1 MVKGAVSCASARQT
15 EEMEYRVIETF
26 GSLADS
32 PVSRC
37 YGIAVYRKGCKL
49 QEVLDITT
57 DKKQLERLVEAKR
70 EVSSKYPG
78 SGKPTPAP
86 FCNRKTKIQ
95 KMYELKPDLG
105 VLLPTSNAPFSFH
118 K

>member
-57 DKKQLERLVEAKR
+57 DKKQSERLVEL
-70 EVSSKYPG
+70 
-78 SGKPTPAP
+78 
-86 FCNRKTKIQ
+86 CNREQLSLCHLYDVI
-95 KMYELKPDLG
+95 EDFLG
-105 VLLPTSNAPFSFH
+105 SIYGIAF
-118 K
+118 

>member
-57 DKKQLERLVEAKR
+57 DKKQLERLVELCNQ
-70 EVSSKYPG
+70 EQLSLCHLYDVIEDFLG
-78 SGKPTPAP
+78 SIYGIA
-86 FCNRKTKIQ
+86 F
-95 KMYELKPDLG
+95 
-105 VLLPTSNAPFSFH
+105 
-118 K
+118 

>member
-32 PVSRC
+32 PMSRC

-57 DKKQLERLVEAKR
+57 DKKQLERLVELCNQ
-70 EVSSKYPG
+70 EQLSLCHLYDVIEDFLG
-78 SGKPTPAP
+78 SIYGIA
-86 FCNRKTKIQ
+86 F
-95 KMYELKPDLG
+95 
-105 VLLPTSNAPFSFH
+105 
-118 K
+118 

>member
-57 DKKQLERLVEAKR
+57 NKKQLERLVER
-70 EVSSKYPG
+70 
-78 SGKPTPAP
+78 
-86 FCNRKTKIQ
+86 CNREQLSLCHLYDVI
-95 KMYELKPDLG
+95 EDFLG
-105 VLLPTSNAPFSFH
+105 SVYGIAF
-118 K
+118 